1 MSLTN
6 SNGFPLNSRQWL
18 WWWQDGDDD
27 DDLVWWADL
36 YDNDDSDNEAGWPDC
51 IEDPSIG
58 IGSPCL
64 PYLEC
69 RINTVKKNQGV
80 EFSKDSLHIY
90 WFTSLCEV
98 GMPSNYCHGHFQK
111 QT

>member
-1 MSLTN
+1 MILC
-6 SNGFPLNSRQWL
+6 
-18 WWWQDGDDD
+18 DE
-27 DDLVWWADL
+27 L

-80 EFSKDSLHIY
+80 EFSKDSLHIF
-90 WFTSLCEV
+90 WFNSLCEV
-98 GMPSNYCHGHFQK
+98 HLPSNYCHGHFQK